1 MAVLTHVVNPARRE
15 RNEVDQVTAAVTL
28 TAADSG

>member
-15 RNEVDQVTAAVTL
+15 RNEVGQITAAATL
-28 TAADSG
+28 TAARS